1 MRIGYVIGS
10 VHATRKWPTLA
21 GKKLLIVQP
30 LNYDCSRTGNAI
42 VCVDSIGCGA
52 NEMVIFVES
61 REATIP
67 MEEDLTPTDATI
79 TGIVERIDDERGLL
93 YKKGSSDP
101 ITFSP

>member
-10 VHATRKWPTLA
+10 VHATRKWHTLK

-30 LNYDCSRTGNAI
+30 LDHRCKKTGTTL
-42 VCVDSIGCGA
+42 VCVDTIGAGIH
-52 NEMVIFVES
+52 EMVIFVES

-67 MEEDLTPTDATI
+67 LEVRLTPTDATI
-79 TGIVERIDDERGLL
+79 TGIIERLDTEHGLL

-101 ITFSP
+101 IPLA

>member
-10 VHATRKWPTLA
+10 VHATKKWRTLE

-30 LNYDCSRTGNAI
+30 LNHSCKKAGNAI
-42 VCVDSIGCGA
+42 VCVDSIGAGA

-67 MEEDLTPTDATI
+67 LEERLTPTDATI
-79 TGIVERIDDERGLL
+79 TGIVERIDVERGLL

-101 ITFSP
+101 IHL